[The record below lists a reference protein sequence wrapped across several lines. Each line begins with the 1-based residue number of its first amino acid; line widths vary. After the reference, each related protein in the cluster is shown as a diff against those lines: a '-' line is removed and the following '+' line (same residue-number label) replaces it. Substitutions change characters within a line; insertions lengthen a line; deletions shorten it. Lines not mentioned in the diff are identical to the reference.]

1 MGRRQVRWSGWK
13 IIYDE
18 DYISFDLIFFEV
30 GLREKSKS
38 FGNEVAPDEVA
49 GTTDNEGIDISEFG
63 G

>member
-38 FGNEVAPDEVA
+38 FGNEVAPD
-49 GTTDNEGIDISEFG
+49 
-63 G
+63 